1 MELKYR
7 LGLLG
12 ILCLL
17 VVAMFFLKE
26 TRAEASAV
34 NVVEQHSNADFS
46 VTPASFQEQ

>member
-26 TRAEASAV
+26 TSTESSGLHNMIDQSETSLTV
-34 NVVEQHSNADFS
+34 L
-46 VTPASFQEQ
+46 PASFIE